1 MKLWPNSPVHIPKY
15 DGMLPFASSASPA
28 ASSSPIAINS
38 VTSTNSPTLKLMDAT
53 NMVSPQHVPADMDD
67 YVCYTHSVHTYAIYL
82 TSSLIEFDIFYIE
95 SEHNARINARTSH
108 TMADTSS
115 SDGLPQ
121 HLCPFLGRGY
131 YAVSERMSFSGYILY
146 KLIP

>member
-28 ASSSPIAINS
+28 TSSSPIAINS

-67 YVCYTHSVHTYAIYL
+67 YVCIYI
-82 TSSLIEFDIFYIE
+82 S
-95 SEHNARINARTSH
+95 
-108 TMADTSS
+108 TMC
-115 SDGLPQ
+115 SD
-121 HLCPFLGRGY
+121 
-131 YAVSERMSFSGYILY
+131 SN
-146 KLIP
+146 

>member
-28 ASSSPIAINS
+28 TSSSPIAINS

-67 YVCYTHSVHTYAIYL
+67 YVCIHIYQQCAA
-82 TSSLIEFDIFYIE
+82 TLIEFFA
-95 SEHNARINARTSH
+95 SSFVVVAGAHRIRT
-108 TMADTSS
+108 
-115 SDGLPQ
+115 
-121 HLCPFLGRGY
+121 
-131 YAVSERMSFSGYILY
+131 
-146 KLIP
+146 